1 MSNNIPYPPN
11 LAGKTDAE
19 KIALLHS
26 YLWQLAEQLNWA
38 LATLEAGTALS
49 AKDALKEE

>member
-1 MSNNIPYPPN
+1 MSNNISYPPN

-19 KIALLHS
+19 KIALLNS

-38 LATLEAGTALS
+38 LSTLEAGTALT
-49 AKDALKEE
+49 AKD